1 MPLIKQL
8 EDILEKRKDR
18 NLLRTLVAK
27 DLNQIDFSSNDFLGL
42 SRNQQLKQLYI
53 SEILNL
59 PTDEPLLG
67 STGSR
72 LLDGNS
78 QSADAL
84 DDYLAA
90 FHRAESALTFTSGFD
105 ANVGFF
111 GSVPQPGD
119 AIIMDEFIHASV
131 HEGGLYSMDG
141 DVAPL
146 KEIVEISRPYNNAH
160 STGVY
165 GRQGRGIVNEL
176 GLEDQVFARL
186 HTFGKALASNGGAI
200 LGPKVLKSY
209 LLNYARPLIFSTFLP
224 YNNLIGIKC
233 AYKIMSSELGD
244 QLRKNLKRLIVLFK
258 STIKLPSHMLLS
270 SNSQIQGII
279 IPGNE
284 NVVFLSRLLQK
295 SGYNVKAVRSP
306 TVPIGK
312 ERIRIC
318 IHADN
323 TEDQIKSL
331 VKIIEENTY

>member
-131 HEGGLYSMDG
+131 HEG
-141 DVAPL
+141 
-146 KEIVEISRPYNNAH
+146 AH

-244 QLRKNLKRLIVLFK
+244 QV
-258 STIKLPSHMLLS
+258 
-270 SNSQIQGII
+270 II
-279 IPGNE
+279 RNE

-331 VKIIEENTY
+331 VKIIEENTYKPSAHTQIKDMSGPRVYYLVK

>member
-131 HEGGLYSMDG
+131 HEG
-141 DVAPL
+141 
-146 KEIVEISRPYNNAH
+146 AH

-244 QLRKNLKRLIVLFK
+244 QV
-258 STIKLPSHMLLS
+258 
-270 SNSQIQGII
+270 II
-279 IPGNE
+279 RNE

>member
-131 HEGGLYSMDG
+131 HEG
-141 DVAPL
+141 
-146 KEIVEISRPYNNAH
+146 AH

-244 QLRKNLKRLIVLFK
+244 Q
-258 STIKLPSHMLLS
+258 
-270 SNSQIQGII
+270 SNSRHHNSG
-279 IPGNE
+279 
-284 NVVFLSRLLQK
+284 RLLQK

-331 VKIIEENTY
+331 VKIIEENTYKYFLNNKL